1 MGNSILTLYPQS
13 DVCWLCK
20 RNFKSKE
27 KLSTITSQALFKTLE
42 KYVKKWTA
50 LEKGRSSFQNFHF
63 ILNKCNAISAESLEI
78 ETLKC
83 HPQCLRGFTNNSN

>member
-13 DVCWLCK
+13 DVYWLCK

-27 KLSTITSQALFKTLE
+27 KLSTITSQALFKTPK
-42 KYVKKWTA
+42 KYAKKWTA

-63 ILNKCNAISAESLEI
+63 ILNKCNAISAESLKI
-78 ETLKC
+78 KTLKC
-83 HPQCLRGFTNNSN
+83 HPQ